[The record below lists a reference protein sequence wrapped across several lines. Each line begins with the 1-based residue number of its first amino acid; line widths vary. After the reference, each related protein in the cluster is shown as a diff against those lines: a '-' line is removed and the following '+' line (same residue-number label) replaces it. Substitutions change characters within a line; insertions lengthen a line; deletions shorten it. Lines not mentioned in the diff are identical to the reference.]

1 MTLPA
6 RFKVRTLM
14 AIIAVVAV
22 GFGVAFEVKNHV
34 ERDQILRFRA
44 DNYRQVA
51 IHFRRALEC
60 KRAAERLDPYPP
72 AERARLLSGDGLRMQ
87 IPPGGFKSWEH
98 ELLNHQYWGSRIFDV
113 TDSLEA
119 RLEAI
124 EARLLI
130 SGNRPR
136 G

>member
-14 AIIAVVAV
+14 AVIAVVAV
-22 GFGVAFEVKNHV
+22 GLGVAFEVKNHV
-34 ERDQILRFRA
+34 ERDRILRFRA
-44 DNYRQVA
+44 DSYRQVA

-60 KRAAERLDPYPP
+60 KHAAERLDPYPP
-72 AERARLLSGDGLRMQ
+72 AERARLLSGDRLRMP

-98 ELLNHQYWGSRIFDV
+98 ELLNHQYWGNRIFDV
-113 TDSLEA
+113 TDSLEP

-124 EARLLI
+124 EARLLLPVPA
-130 SGNRPR
+130 SR
-136 G
+136 